1 MTRELKPCPFCGGDA
16 SVKYHHKSL
25 IGYEARVYC
34 CECGVMGSAKSGA
47 ILEDAAEMAIEAWNT
62 RVGSTCRIEDS
73 DLPETSPLPGIP
85 RISVYDGDG
94 RKCAE
99 GYYVFHQNRQLC
111 VFGDKLKPDDC
122 DHLIVADGF
131 ADWNM
136 PRGIDAKKIVP
147 DGGWIEVVSDAD

>member
-1 MTRELKPCPFCGGDA
+1 MAEEIKPCPFCDGKGYVICGSSFKFGFTSYAVECEKCGAVGAVKA
-16 SVKYHHKSL
+16 S
-25 IGYEARVYC
+25 EQ
-34 CECGVMGSAKSGA
+34 E
-47 ILEDAAEMAIEAWNT
+47 AIETWNT
-62 RVGSTCRIEDS
+62 RAESVRRIEDS
-73 DLPETSPLPGIP
+73 DLPKTSPLPGIP
-85 RISVYDGDG
+85 RIRVYDGDG

-136 PRGIDAKKIVP
+136 PRGIEVKKIVA
-147 DGGWIEVVSDAD
+147 DGGWIEVASDAD